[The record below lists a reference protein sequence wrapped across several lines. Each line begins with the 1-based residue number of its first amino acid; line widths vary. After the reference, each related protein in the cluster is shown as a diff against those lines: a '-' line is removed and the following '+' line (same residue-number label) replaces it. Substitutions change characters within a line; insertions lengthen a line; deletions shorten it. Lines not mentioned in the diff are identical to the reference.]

1 MTTCSSLSECSSTLL
16 ALERQLLFIYNTC
29 TSLNTGVCNYRP
41 YPYPAAAE
49 LELKKAL
56 RAN

>member
-1 MTTCSSLSECSSTLL
+1 MTTYSSLSECSSTLL
-16 ALERQLLFIYNTC
+16 PWARQLLFIYNT
-29 TSLNTGVCNYRP
+29 SLNTDVCNYRR
-41 YPYPAAAE
+41 YPYPATAQ

>member
-16 ALERQLLFIYNTC
+16 SWARQLLFIYN
-29 TSLNTGVCNYRP
+29 TSLNTGVCNYRL

-49 LELKKAL
+49 LKLKKAL